1 MLKSCVRCT
10 SAPAASSSPNASMFK
25 RHNLMNSVVKAVASI
40 GLFCSF
46 WCFQASGTELKPSTA
61 LAFQEYVN
69 RAEAQMQTEV
79 DDPNHF
85 LRIDAIP
92 EDQKRAVISRLR
104 NGEVVVQPLRTNG
117 HETPTQV
124 PGGLVHH
131 WLAIAFVPGVTAGQ
145 VLQLSQDY
153 SRYGELYRP
162 DVQYAKILSQDG
174 EHFSVDYRFYR
185 HTIVSVVY
193 NAEFEVN
200 YFTPE
205 SSKNYS
211 QARSIRIAEVENPGK
226 AAERELPV
234 GNDHGYMWRAN
245 FYSRCLERDG
255 GVYIEVEFVALTRTV
270 PAVFAWLVNPYMRS
284 IPRDYLTRYMD
295 EMRSALSQP

>member
-1 MLKSCVRCT
+1 MLKWWVRCA
-10 SAPAASSSPNASMFK
+10 SVPVAPGWPNAGMFK
-25 RHNLMNSVVKAVASI
+25 GYSLLVSALKLVVTI

-46 WCFQASGTELKPSTA
+46 WCCQASGTELKPSTA
-61 LAFQEYVN
+61 RAFQEYVN
-69 RAEAQMQTEV
+69 RTEARMQSEV
-79 DDPNHF
+79 EDPNQF
-85 LRIDAIP
+85 LYMDALP
-92 EDQKRAVISRLR
+92 QDQKTAVASRLR
-104 NGEVVVQPLRTNG
+104 NGEVIVEPMMTSG

-131 WLAIAFVPGVTAGQ
+131 WLAIAFIRGVSAGQ

-153 SRYGELYRP
+153 ARYGELYKP
-162 DVQYAKILSQDG
+162 DVQYAKILRHDG
-174 EHFSVDYRFYR
+174 QHFNVDYRFYR

-211 QARSIRIAEVENPGK
+211 EARSIRIAEVQDPGK
-226 AAERELPV
+226 AAEKELPV
-234 GNDHGYMWRAN
+234 GNDHGYMWRSN

-255 GVYIEVEFVALTRTV
+255 GVYIEVEFVALSRTV

-284 IPRDYLTRYMD
+284 IPREYLRRYIDSTRT
-295 EMRSALSQP
+295 ALSRP

>member
-1 MLKSCVRCT
+1 MLEYGVRFG
-10 SAPAASSSPNASMFK
+10 SAWEASSSPTLSKSHK
-25 RHNLMNSVVKAVASI
+25 RMSNTVKLLSFVP
-40 GLFCSF
+40 LFCSF
-46 WCFQASGTELKPSTA
+46 CCFRASATELKPATA
-61 LAFQEYVN
+61 QAFQEYVK
-69 RAEAQMQTEV
+69 RAEAQMQTGV

-85 LRIDAIP
+85 LRIDALP

-104 NGEVVVQPLRTNG
+104 DGEIVVEPMRTTG
-117 HETPTQV
+117 HETPTHV

-200 YFTPE
+200 YFAPE

-226 AAERELPV
+226 NGERELPV

-255 GVYIEVEFVALTRTV
+255 GVYIEIEFVALSRTV
-270 PAVFAWLVNPYMRS
+270 PPAFAWLVNPYMRS
-284 IPRDYLTRYMD
+284 IPREYLRRYIG
-295 EMRSALSQP
+295 ETKNGLSHP

>member
-1 MLKSCVRCT
+1 MLKSCVRF
-10 SAPAASSSPNASMFK
+10 APAAPSSPNASVSE
-25 RHNLMNSVVKAVASI
+25 RHNLINRVVKAVTSI

-46 WCFQASGTELKPSTA
+46 WCFHASGTELKPSTA
-61 LAFQEYVN
+61 QAFQEYVK
-69 RAEAQMQTEV
+69 RAETQMQTEA
-79 DDPNHF
+79 DNPNYF
-85 LRIDAIP
+85 LRIDALP
-92 EDQKRAVISRLR
+92 QDQKTAVISRLR
-104 NGEVVVQPLRTNG
+104 NGEVVIEPIMTSGR
-117 HETPTQV
+117 ETPTQI

-131 WLAIAFVPGVTAGQ
+131 WLAIAFIRGVTASQ

-153 SRYGELYRP
+153 SRYGDLYRP
-162 DVQYAKILSQDG
+162 DVQYAKILSHDG
-174 EHFSVDYRFYR
+174 EHFDVDYRFYR
-185 HTIVSVVY
+185 HAIVSVVY

-211 QARSIRIAEVENPGK
+211 QARSIRIAEVQNPGK

-255 GVYIEVEFVALTRTV
+255 GVYIEVEFVALSRTV
-270 PAVFAWLVNPYMRS
+270 PPVFAWLVNPYMRS

-295 EMRSALSQP
+295 EMRNALSHP